1 MDKLERILVNRL
13 RNLVGGVQCHDLPH
27 DKSTFH
33 NAGEVCPVELQVQEI
48 FETLLTP
55 KQND

>member
-1 MDKLERILVNRL
+1 MDKLENILIKRL
-13 RNLVGGVQCHDLPH
+13 YNLVGNVQCKDLPH

-55 KQND
+55 KNND